1 MDSVILRL
9 VHIMPLLIY
18 VFNRSW
24 YHNRYQLIFHSEYG
38 FLSLHAH
45 KLFDRYK
52 TLNLQSF
59 SRI

>member
-1 MDSVILRL
+1 MVCVILRL
-9 VHIMPLLIY
+9 DHRLPIPLY

-24 YHNRYQLIFHSEYG
+24 YHNRYQLIFHGEYG

-45 KLFDRYK
+45 KLFDKYK

-59 SRI
+59 SHI